1 MISLLQIILIMI
13 GLFLLTKG
21 ANWFVDGVVGI
32 AEIFRIPNLVIGLTV
47 VAMGTSAPEAAVS
60 IMGALSNNESI
71 AIGNV
76 LGSNIINSFL
86 ILGVC
91 GIVGVLSVGKTTRYV
106 EIPYMIVVTVLF
118 AVLSIKGYCVTV
130 TDGLILWGA
139 FLLYLGYLIVRGREE
154 AIRRQKEEAEKV
166 NLFPEMEPPLEKKS
180 FLHHLFFCLLGILF
194 LFASSEM
201 IVSAAEILAKAV
213 GLSERLIALTVV
225 ALGTSLPELFTS
237 ITAVRKGKSELVLG
251 NIIGSNV
258 FNLLF
263 VVGTTS
269 FIDPVQVESAF
280 VADFVVAL
288 AAGVILWLCV
298 LPKKQLNKV
307 NGSILLGCY
316 VAYVIFRSAG

>member
-1 MISLLQIILIMI
+1 MISLLQIILIFI

-32 AEIFRIPNLVIGLTV
+32 AETFRIPNLVIGLTI

-76 LGSNIINSFL
+76 LGSNIINSLL

-118 AVLSIKGYCVTV
+118 AVVSIKGYCVTF

-139 FLLYLGYLIVRGREE
+139 FLLYLGYLIVRGR
-154 AIRRQKEEAEKV
+154 ADVIRQKEQAKKV

-180 FLHHLFFCLLGILF
+180 FLNHLFLCLLGILF

-263 VVGTTS
+263 VVGTTAC
-269 FIDPVQVESAF
+269 IDPVQVERAF
-280 VADFVVAL
+280 VTDFVVAL

-298 LPKKQLNKV
+298 LPKKQLNRV

-316 VAYVIFRSAG
+316 VVYVIFRSAG

>member
-32 AEIFRIPNLVIGLTV
+32 AETFRIPNLVIGLTV

-91 GIVGVLSVGKTTRYV
+91 GIVGVLSVGKTTRYM

-118 AVLSIKGYCVTV
+118 AVLSIKGYCVTF

-139 FLLYLGYLIVRGREE
+139 FLLYLGYLVVRGRKE
-154 AIRRQKEEAEKV
+154 AIRQKEEAEKV
-166 NLFPEMEPPLEKKS
+166 KLFPEMELPLEKKS
-180 FLHHLFFCLLGILF
+180 FLNHLFFCLLGILF

-269 FIDPVQVESAF
+269 FIDPVQVERAF

-298 LPKKQLNKV
+298 LPKKQLNRV

-316 VAYVIFRSAG
+316 VVYVIFRSAG

>member
-1 MISLLQIILIMI
+1 MISLLQIILILI

-21 ANWFVDGVVGI
+21 ANWFVDGAAGI
-32 AEIFRIPNLVIGLTV
+32 AETFRIPHLVIGLTI
-47 VAMGTSAPEAAVS
+47 VAMGTSTPEAAVS

-76 LGSNIINSFL
+76 LGSNIINSLL

-91 GIVGVLSVGKTTRYV
+91 GIVGVLSVGKSTRYL
-106 EIPYMIVVTVLF
+106 EIPYMLAVTVLF
-118 AVLSIKGYCVTV
+118 AVLSIKGYCVTF

-139 FLLYLGYLIVRGREE
+139 FLLYIGYLIYRGKTDSTG
-154 AIRRQKEEAEKV
+154 Q
-166 NLFPEMEPPLEKKS
+166 LEKAADLEMVPGSGQVRREKS
-180 FLHHLFFCLLGILF
+180 FLHHLFLCLLGILF

-225 ALGTSLPELFTS
+225 SLGTSLPELFTS

-263 VVGTTS
+263 VVGTTA

-280 VADFVVAL
+280 VTDFVVAL
-288 AAGVILWLCV
+288 AAGLILWLCV

>member
-1 MISLLQIILIMI
+1 MISFLQIILILI

-21 ANWFVDGVVGI
+21 ANWFVDGAAGI
-32 AEIFRIPNLVIGLTV
+32 AETFRIPHLVIGLTI
-47 VAMGTSAPEAAVS
+47 VAMGTSAPEAAVC
-60 IMGALSNNESI
+60 IMGVLSNNESI

-76 LGSNIINSFL
+76 LGSNIINSLL

-91 GIVGVLSVGKTTRYV
+91 GIVGVLSVGNTTRFV
-106 EIPYMIVVTVLF
+106 ELPYMIVVTVLF
-118 AVLSIKGYCVTV
+118 AALSISGYCITF
-130 TDGLILWGA
+130 TDDLILWGA
-139 FLLYLGYLIVRGREE
+139 FLLYMGYMVYRGKKGAIGQLEETEE
-154 AIRRQKEEAEKV
+154 AKILLDAGQAR
-166 NLFPEMEPPLEKKS
+166 EKKP
-180 FLHHLFFCLLGILF
+180 FLRHLSLCLVGLLF

-201 IVSAAEILAKAV
+201 IVNAAEILAKAV

-237 ITAVRKGKSELVLG
+237 IAAVRKGKTEFVLG
-251 NIIGSNV
+251 TIIGSNI

-263 VVGTTS
+263 VVGITGLIRS
-269 FIDPVQVESAF
+269 VHVETAF

-288 AAGVILWLCV
+288 AAGLILWLCV

>member
-1 MISLLQIILIMI
+1 MISLLQIILILI

-21 ANWFVDGVVGI
+21 ANWFVDGAAGI
-32 AEIFRIPNLVIGLTV
+32 AETFRIPHLVIGLTI
-47 VAMGTSAPEAAVS
+47 VAMGTSTPEAAVS

-76 LGSNIINSFL
+76 LGSNIINSLL

-91 GIVGVLSVGKTTRYV
+91 GIVGVLSVGKSTRYL
-106 EIPYMIVVTVLF
+106 EIPYMLAVTVLF
-118 AVLSIKGYCVTV
+118 AVLSIKGYCVTF

-139 FLLYLGYLIVRGREE
+139 FLLYIGYLIYRGKTDSTG
-154 AIRRQKEEAEKV
+154 Q
-166 NLFPEMEPPLEKKS
+166 LEKAADLEMVPGSGQVRREKS
-180 FLHHLFFCLLGILF
+180 FLHHLFLCLLGILF

-201 IVSAAEILAKAV
+201 IVSAAEILAKAM

-225 ALGTSLPELFTS
+225 SLGTSLPELFTS

-263 VVGTTS
+263 VVGTTA

-280 VADFVVAL
+280 VTDFVVAL
-288 AAGVILWLCV
+288 AAGLILWLCV